1 MQIESEFFNTCENVN
16 LTEINRL
23 ITQVNNANNKQFDKT
38 LELSLQAKQVYEW
51 FTDSGKQEMREA
63 GIVFTSRDLAEKVF
77 KKSKS
82 QFLKYVQ
89 CAKLWAE
96 SPIETPVTQFKNLC
110 KEAEQQGKKAPKSL
124 ENFIKFLQAEPSNEN
139 GDEESGADVSTPDV
153 IITLTLAKRSFEDG
167 KGLSVKVYNNGVIKV
182 NGDLNKIQTRL
193 KTELR
198 TLAKSLCADENGI
211 CDLNFIFEGQD

>member
-23 ITQVNNANNKQFDKT
+23 ITQVNNASNKQFDKT

-51 FTDSGKQEMREA
+51 FTESGKQEMKEA

-89 CAKLWAE
+89 CA
-96 SPIETPVTQFKNLC
+96 
-110 KEAEQQGKKAPKSL
+110 
-124 ENFIKFLQAEPSNEN
+124 
-139 GDEESGADVSTPDV
+139 
-153 IITLTLAKRSFEDG
+153 
-167 KGLSVKVYNNGVIKV
+167 
-182 NGDLNKIQTRL
+182 
-193 KTELR
+193 
-198 TLAKSLCADENGI
+198 
-211 CDLNFIFEGQD
+211 